1 MERFFKKKLITA
13 IMFVLF
19 LFIFPIANFINTY
32 KKIKEEFS
40 KDREK
45 AYTVRSEIK
54 NIEGAINENILKK
67 YAFIEFYGYLQKLM
81 IKNEQNNFE
90 VIKDNNGVLQYTYFA
105 TGPNK
110 VDILAYNT
118 EKLKKSLKSKDT
130 KFICVI
136 PPDKFVTGY
145 TTLPKGIPYNYNNET
160 ADNYIYELNKR
171 NIDTLDL
178 RKSFEENKVNKS
190 EMFFKTDHHWTIQ
203 TSFLAF
209 QNIIEMLNCKYNMN
223 LDENRFY
230 TDNKNYNFIE
240 YKNSY
245 LGSIGRKAGIS
256 YSGIDDF
263 TLIYPKFKTFY
274 EMECKA
280 EYNDFF
286 LSGRFEEA
294 LINAYPFTNEKGIYA
309 LESDKY
315 FSYLF
320 GNTSTIHIKN
330 KKVKNGKKM
339 LFIKDSFAVPVAGFM
354 STLAEDIYLVDPRYY
369 KGSIEEYVNSIKELD
384 IVFILYSLPDLT
396 EEFFNFE

>member
-13 IMFVLF
+13 IMFILF
-19 LFIFPIANFINTY
+19 LFVFAIANFINTY
-32 KKIKEEFS
+32 KAVKENYSNDEEKIETANDKIK
-40 KDREK
+40 D
-45 AYTVRSEIK
+45 
-54 NIEGAINENILKK
+54 IEVIVNENVLKK
-67 YAFIEFYGYLQKLM
+67 YAFIESYGYLQKLM

-90 VIKDNNGVLQYTYFA
+90 AIRDNNGVLQYTYFA
-105 TGPNK
+105 TGPNE
-110 VDILAYNT
+110 VEVLVHNT
-118 EKLKKSLKSKDT
+118 EKLKNNLKNKDT
-130 KFICVI
+130 KLMCLI
-136 PPDKFVTGY
+136 PPDKFVRRY

-160 ADNYIYELNKR
+160 ADNYISELKKR
-171 NIDTLDL
+171 DIDTLDL
-178 RKSFEENKVNKS
+178 RKSFEDDKVNKS

-209 QNIIEMLNCKYNMN
+209 QDIVKMLNYKYDMN

-230 TDNKNYNFIE
+230 TESENYNFIE

-245 LGSIGRKAGIS
+245 LGSIGRKVGIS
-256 YSGIDDF
+256 YGGIDDF

-274 EMECKA
+274 EMECKT

-320 GNTSTIHIKN
+320 GNTSSIHIKN
-330 KKVKNGKKM
+330 KDVNNGKKI
-339 LFIKDSFAVPVAGFM
+339 LFIKDSFAVPVAAFI
-354 STLAEDIYLVDPRYY
+354 STLAEDIYLIDPRYY
-369 KGSIEEYVNSIKELD
+369 EGSIEEYVNDIKDLD
-384 IVFILYSLPDLT
+384 VVFIFYSLPDLT
-396 EEFFNFE
+396 EDFFNFE